1 MTRPYSPPTSI
12 THRGLVLGIL
22 AGPLA
27 WGGYFLVGYLLA
39 ESACFLGFLRG
50 EVLGLDLLSLVVI
63 LLSLPFLAVSIYS
76 AFRTYRTWRVAKE
89 REQEMEAYDYN
100 QFLSLSGFTLNI
112 LFILAIVLTA
122 VPHFFLQPCVW
133 S

>member
-27 WGGYFLVGYLLA
+27 WGGYFLLGYLLSDA
-39 ESACFLGFLRG
+39 ACFLGLLRG

-63 LLSLPFLAVSIYS
+63 LLSLPFLAASIYF
-76 AFRTYRTWRVAKE
+76 AFRTYRTWRVAKQ

-112 LFILAIVLTA
+112 LFILAIILTA
-122 VPHFFLQPCVW
+122 APLFFLQPCVW